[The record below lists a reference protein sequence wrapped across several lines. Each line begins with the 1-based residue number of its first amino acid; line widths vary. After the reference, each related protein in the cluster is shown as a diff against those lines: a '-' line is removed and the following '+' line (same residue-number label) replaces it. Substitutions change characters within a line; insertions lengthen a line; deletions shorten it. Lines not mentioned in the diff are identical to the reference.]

1 MAIIGIDLGTTNSL
15 ACVYRNGK
23 AELIPNELGE
33 YLTSSAVS
41 VLEDGS
47 VLVGAAAKERLISHP
62 ESTAASFKIWMG
74 TEKKLTLGTRQ
85 FKPEELS
92 ALVLRQLSED
102 ARRYLGEPVEEA
114 VISVPAYFNDD
125 QRCATKLAAQLAGLT
140 VKRLINE
147 PSAAALYHRYSTQGG
162 DSQMMIVDFGGG
174 TLDVSIVDCFEN
186 IIEITAIAGDNRL
199 GGNDIDRAVVEH
211 FCKEN
216 GLVEDRLE
224 PSLRAS
230 LYRQAEAAKIALSN
244 ASAALIFRQEE
255 KTRTVL
261 SDASAAFTSRQEEK
275 TQAALSNAS
284 AALTF
289 RQEGKAQTVL
299 SDASAAL
306 TSRQEEKTQSALFNT
321 SEALTSRQE
330 GKAQT
335 VLSDAPEAAI
345 SVRQERTGKN
355 GQSGAP
361 AVSISVRQG
370 EAQYS
375 LVLTNQL
382 LRQLCEPVFQRV
394 REVIVRVMKDRDRGA
409 RIHDVVLV
417 GGSSQL
423 TVFGDF
429 MEELFGRRPHVAA
442 VPDEIVALGVGLCA
456 GIKERAEDL
465 QDLVMTDVC
474 PFSLGVATFS
484 YAGDRAP
491 HMAVLISRSSMLP
504 ASRQERF
511 YTLHNNQNCLR
522 FEIYQG
528 EGYYASENLKLGE
541 LAVQVPPGLAG
552 EQSALVTFT
561 YDIDG
566 ILHVSAQSSG
576 GDYRDTL
583 ILNSSLHLTEEERAQ
598 AMERIHH
605 IRLAAQGSQKEQL
618 LLERGLRLYEQTIGH
633 QRGMVAGLI
642 EYWKRLMEQGD
653 LIGRQRNYEWIKERL
668 DRLEALIEA
677 DPLAEGFWCDEPE
690 EQEMP

>member
-15 ACVYRNGK
+15 ACVYRDGK

-33 YLTSSAVS
+33 YMTGSAVS

-62 ESTAASFKIWMG
+62 ESTAASFKVWMG
-74 TEKKLTLGTRQ
+74 TEKKLTLGARQ

-92 ALVLRQLSED
+92 ALVLRQLLED

-147 PSAAALYHRYSTQGG
+147 PSAAALYHRYSTQSG
-162 DSQMMIVDFGGG
+162 DGQMMIVDFGGG

-199 GGNDIDRAVVEH
+199 GGNDIDRAITVH

-216 GLVEDRLE
+216 GLAEDQLE
-224 PSLRAS
+224 PTLRAS
-230 LYRQAEAAKIALSN
+230 LYRQAEEAKIALSN
-244 ASAALIFRQEE
+244 ASAAM
-255 KTRTVL
+255 V
-261 SDASAAFTSRQEEK
+261 SR
-275 TQAALSNAS
+275 
-284 AALTF
+284 
-289 RQEGKAQTVL
+289 EGKAQPAL
-299 SDASAAL
+299 SGAS
-306 TSRQEEKTQSALFNT
+306 
-321 SEALTSRQE
+321 E
-330 GKAQT
+330 GN
-335 VLSDAPEAAI
+335 V
-345 SVRQERTGKN
+345 SVRQEETAAGDR
-355 GQSGAP
+355 SGVP
-361 AVSISVRQG
+361 AVTIAIRQG

-382 LRQLCEPVFQRV
+382 LRRLCEPVFQRV
-394 REVIVRVMKDRDRGA
+394 RDVIVRVMKDRERGG
-409 RIHDVVLV
+409 RINDVILV

-429 MEELFGRRPHVAA
+429 LEELFGRRPRVAA
-442 VPDEIVALGVGLCA
+442 GPDEIVALGVGLCA

-484 YAGDRAP
+484 YAGDRTP

-504 ASRQERF
+504 ASCQERF
-511 YTLHNNQNCLR
+511 YTLHNNQSCLR

-583 ILNSSLHLTEEERAQ
+583 ILNSSLHLTEEEKVQ
-598 AMERIHH
+598 AMERIHQ
-605 IRLAAQGSQKEQL
+605 IRLAAQGSQREQL
-618 LLERGLRLYEQTIGH
+618 LLERALRLYGQTTGQ
-633 QRGMVAGLI
+633 QRGMTADLI

-668 DRLEALIEA
+668 DQLEAWTEA

-690 EQEMP
+690 ENDMM

>member
-102 ARRYLGEPVEEA
+102 AGRYLGEPVEEA

-244 ASAALIFRQEE
+244 ASA
-255 KTRTVL
+255 V
-261 SDASAAFTSRQEEK
+261 
-275 TQAALSNAS
+275 
-284 AALTF
+284 
-289 RQEGKAQTVL
+289 
-299 SDASAAL
+299 L
-306 TSRQEEKTQSALFNT
+306 TSRQEEKTQP
-321 SEALTSRQE
+321 
-330 GKAQT
+330 
-335 VLSDAPEAAI
+335 VLSGAPEAA
-345 SVRQERTGKN
+345 SSGRQERTEKN
-355 GQSGAP
+355 DQSGAP
-361 AVSISVRQG
+361 TVTISVRQG

-429 MEELFGRRPHVAA
+429 MEELFGRCPHVAA

-484 YAGDRAP
+484 YAGDRMP

-583 ILNSSLHLTEEERAQ
+583 ILNSSLHLTEEEKAQ

-618 LLERGLRLYEQTIGH
+618 LLERGLRLYEQTIGQ
-633 QRGMVAGLI
+633 QREMVAGLI

-690 EQEMP
+690 EQEMPQ

>member
-15 ACVYRNGK
+15 ACVYRNGR

-47 VLVGAAAKERLISHP
+47 VLVGVAAKERLISRP

-85 FKPEELS
+85 FKPEELF

-114 VISVPAYFNDD
+114 VISVPAYFNDN

-199 GGNDIDRAVVEH
+199 GGNDIDRAIVEH

-216 GLVEDRLE
+216 GLAEDRLE

-244 ASAALIFRQEE
+244 ASAAMAFREGKAQPVLSGASAAITFRQEE
-255 KTRTVL
+255 KTQPVL
-261 SDASAAFTSRQEEK
+261 S
-275 TQAALSNAS
+275 
-284 AALTF
+284 
-289 RQEGKAQTVL
+289 G
-299 SDASAAL
+299 
-306 TSRQEEKTQSALFNT
+306 
-321 SEALTSRQE
+321 
-330 GKAQT
+330 
-335 VLSDAPEAAI
+335 APEAAS
-345 SVRQERTGKN
+345 SVRQKRTEKHD
-355 GQSGAP
+355 QSGAP
-361 AVSISVRQG
+361 AVTISVRQG

-375 LVLTNQL
+375 LVLTNPL

-484 YAGDRAP
+484 YAGDRSP

-690 EQEMP
+690 EQEMPQ